1 MCAVR
6 RFLTTLLLL
15 LVVAV
20 MLAAALRPVCV
31 EIPLAE
37 LKKMRPSFEDREDE
51 RDLYFLKVYQSRDG
65 IPYQCKT
72 WISRQLLM

>member
-1 MCAVR
+1 MV
-6 RFLTTLLLL
+6 
-15 LVVAV
+15 
-20 MLAAALRPVCV
+20 AAALRPVCV

-37 LKKMRPSFEDREDE
+37 LKKMRPSFEERDD

-72 WISRQLLM
+72 WISRQLLL